1 MSIEKIFKNYIET
14 NCKNCINEKECKEEL
29 RIRLDGT
36 IKCNEYKPKIVGVL
50 IKAMRIGD

>member
-36 IKCNEYKPKIVGVL
+36 IKCNEYETKPKGAL
-50 IKAMRIGD
+50 IRVARI